1 MSNHH
6 ILMDLGTLFKSV
18 GDAVSG
24 HLLLI
29 ALAALAVIVSIFIM
43 CDAHRCKKKRAR
55 HRWK

>member
-1 MSNHH
+1 
-6 ILMDLGTLFKSV
+6 MDLGTLFKSV